1 MAGGPIESIVI
12 AGRRFTTD
20 GEDTCEITYSG
31 YDNEVKP
38 NGDGTQ
44 RIVKSVHTG
53 AIEGLNLV
61 IDPARDDMEFLKE
74 QQDSCEFLEV
84 SATLVGGTVI
94 NGSMQITDAVALD
107 SKEMTAEV
115 TLNGTCEKL

>member
-1 MAGGPIESIVI
+1 M
-12 AGRRFTTD
+12 
-20 GEDTCEITYSG
+20 
-31 YDNEVKP
+31 KP

-74 QQDSCEFLEV
+74 MQDSCEFLEV
-84 SATLVGGTVI
+84 SASLVDGTVI
-94 NGSMQITDAVALD
+94 NGSMQLTDAIALD